1 MCTFGTETQENRGS
15 SWLRRM
21 SQYLK
26 NMQETHL
33 SFGRTVVSL
42 RVESEELLGQLHLQV
57 TVHGAVVI
65 PRAAGLQDQKGSR
78 TEGRKRGR
86 RTGRGTKEDR
96 KQRGKWRKS
105 DKEAAMSDDKDA
117 IHR

>member
-1 MCTFGTETQENRGS
+1 MQRGI
-15 SWLRRM
+15 
-21 SQYLK
+21 

-33 SFGRTVVSL
+33 SVGRTVVSL

-65 PRAAGLQDQKGSR
+65 PGAAGLQDQKGSR

-86 RTGRGTKEDR
+86 RTGDKGGQEAEGKVEEER
-96 KQRGKWRKS
+96 QRGS
-105 DKEAAMSDDKDA
+105 DE
-117 IHR
+117 

>member
-1 MCTFGTETQENRGS
+1 MQRGI
-15 SWLRRM
+15 
-21 SQYLK
+21 
-26 NMQETHL
+26 NMQRTHL
-33 SFGRTVVSL
+33 GVGRTVVSL
-42 RVESEELLGQLHLQV
+42 RVQSEELLGQLHLQV

-65 PRAAGLQDQKGSR
+65 PGAAGLQDGGKETR
-78 TEGRKRGR
+78 TKDG
-86 RTGRGTKEDR
+86 GTKEDR